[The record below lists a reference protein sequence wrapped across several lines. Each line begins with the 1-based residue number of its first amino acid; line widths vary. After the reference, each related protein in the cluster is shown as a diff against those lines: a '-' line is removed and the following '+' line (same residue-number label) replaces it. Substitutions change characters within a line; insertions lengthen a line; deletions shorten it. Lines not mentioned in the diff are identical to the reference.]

1 MTGIDLLSSS
11 GIDRLISN
19 YTKVEQR
26 RRLQPLTTKKSSYET
41 KNNAFSTLNS
51 KLSSLKT
58 VLENLKTT
66 GSSSEFTYKE
76 ATSSN
81 ETFLTASATS
91 SAGIG
96 TYNLRISQL
105 AKADIAISK
114 DIDTSS
120 DGANTLGITTGTYE
134 FTIKTGDGSTGEYVS
149 HIKVDLDGDDSNE
162 EIMED
167 IRDAINSDKAV
178 VESAKKSGDYTGGET
193 SFDIDVNGTTTTIT
207 DDGGGTY
214 SDLIDRL
221 VSKINS
227 DVDGVTAEKVENDDG
242 TYQLKITVDNTD
254 DYISISH
261 NSGFDLVTDLD
272 IEVTKEKGASGIV
285 TASVYSPTTGTSQFS
300 ITSKETGLD
309 YRIKEL
315 SDTTGDA
322 LDVLG
327 LNLGTS
333 RPTYDQSTDP
343 DTPGFLYADVTEA
356 NNQLNAKLT
365 FNGVNVQRNSN
376 TVSDLVTG
384 VTFTLKSVMESSDND
399 VTVNVKNDVTTIK
412 SKIQDFIDKFNDV
425 YSYIKN
431 NSLNDNGVRGP
442 FLGEALTSALR
453 SNMTTYAYS
462 EVTGLTSG
470 AINKLS
476 QIGISFSPD
485 TGLTI
490 SDDSELEDQIKSNID
505 EVEDLFN
512 SSDGIANKLYDL
524 IDPYLGTGGY
534 LDNLQDSYEENISYL
549 NDRIQSIQK
558 QIDKSADTLRDKYE
572 KMQQQLVEIIAAQN
586 LMNQIS
592 QGFF

>member
-1 MTGIDLLSSS
+1 MSTFDILSAS
-11 GIDRLISN
+11 GIDRLISS
-19 YTKVEQR
+19 YKSVEQKR
-26 RRLQPLTTKKSSYET
+26 KIQPLTTKKSGYEFKDKAYT
-41 KNNAFSTLNS
+41 NLSS

-58 VLENLKTT
+58 LLDDLKTT
-66 GSSSEFTYKE
+66 GSSSEFKYKK
-76 ATSSN
+76 ATVSN
-81 ETFLTASATS
+81 DDFLTASATS

-96 TYNLRISQL
+96 SYNIRITQL
-105 AKADIAISK
+105 AKSDVAISK

-120 DGANTLGITTGTYE
+120 DDANSLGITTGTYE

-149 HIKVDLDGDDSNE
+149 HVKVDLDASDSNE

-178 VESAKKSGDYTGGET
+178 VESDEKSGDYTGGATEFT
-193 SFDIDVNGTTTTIT
+193 INVNGTETTIS

-227 DVDGVTAEKVENDDG
+227 DVDGVTAEKVDNGG
-242 TYQLKITVDNTD
+242 TYQLKITVDNAD
-254 DYISISH
+254 DYITIT
-261 NSGFDLVTDLD
+261 NSSGYDIVSDLN
-272 IEVTKEKGASGIV
+272 IGVTKEKGASGIV

-300 ITSKETGLD
+300 ITSKESGLD

-315 SDTTGDA
+315 SDSTGNA

-333 RPTYDQSTDP
+333 RPSYDQSTDP
-343 DTPGFLYADVTEA
+343 DTPGFLYADVTDA

-365 FNGVNVQRNSN
+365 FNGVDVQRNSN
-376 TVSDLVTG
+376 TISDLVTG
-384 VTFTLKSVMESSDND
+384 VTFSLKSVMSSSDDEVTVSVAND
-399 VTVNVKNDVTTIK
+399 VEQIK

-425 YSYIKN
+425 YKYIKN
-431 NSLNDNGVRGP
+431 NSLDDHGTRGP
-442 FLGEALTSALR
+442 FLGDALATALR
-453 SNMTTYAYS
+453 TNMTSYAYS
-462 EVTGLTSG
+462 EVTGLDSD

-476 QIGISFSPD
+476 QIGISFTPD
-485 TGLTI
+485 GGLSIKDNST
-490 SDDSELEDQIKSNID
+490 LEDQIKNNID

-524 IDPYLGTGGY
+524 IDPYVGAGGY
-534 LDNLQDSYEENISYL
+534 LSNYQDSLENNISYL
-549 NDRIQSIQK
+549 NDRIKSIQK

-572 KMQQQLVEIIAAQN
+572 KMQQQLIEIMAAQS
-586 LMNQIS
+586 LMSQFS